1 MMAIIRSDGKIE
13 PMVANEVVE
22 LEKMR
27 LKVDVL
33 NGLRTIGRIKMN
45 TYAEQLIKIAKKLGM
60 EVE

>member
-1 MMAIIRSDGKIE
+1 MAIVHSNGKIE

-27 LKVDVL
+27 LQVDVL

-45 TYAEQLIKIAKKLGM
+45 TYAEQLIKIAKRLGM